1 MYDKSNVISV
11 SCLQYTSTTNELHTL
26 EMIKPLIN
34 KAIDLGSDIIALPE
48 CATAIQGDPL
58 NTIKLA
64 KTQSENI
71 SLKILKEIAKTNS
84 VHILIGSLPIKTNNK
99 ITNRSFLIGPN
110 GKTLYKYDKIHIFN
124 VNLPNGESYKE
135 SDTYSPGSKAVLAK
149 VKLQKIVKIGMT
161 ICYDLRFP
169 KLFQDLAINGAEII
183 TVPSAF
189 SKNTGKLHWHTL
201 LRARAIETGCF
212 IIAPAQTG
220 THCKGRKTYGHSLII
235 SPWGKIIADAKKETN
250 LINAKI
256 NLDIVKEAR
265 LAIPNLN
272 AQRKY
277 LTDL

>member
-1 MYDKSNVISV
+1 MYDKSNVISI

-48 CATAIQGDPL
+48 CATAIQGDPS

-110 GKTLYKYDKIHIFN
+110 GKTLYKYDKIHMFD